1 MAENNK
7 KISIFFLETLKQDL
21 EKLAETKGKTL
32 SRKDLDSILIFDL
45 ASDEEKTVIHEMV
58 SEIALEKTE
67 LNTGQ
72 KSSGE
77 ATVSNSASSEANG
90 SDMGKSKRYASS
102 HFQSDKEAA

>member
-7 KISIFFLETLKQDL
+7 KISIFFLEALKQDL
-21 EKLAETKGKTL
+21 EKLAETKGKLL
-32 SRKDLDSILIFDL
+32 SRKDLNDILIFDL
-45 ASDEEKTVIHEMV
+45 ADDEEKNVIHEMV
-58 SEIALEKTE
+58 SEIALEDTK

-72 KSSGE
+72 NGSGE
-77 ATVSNSASSEANG
+77 ATANNQVSSEANG